1 MLEMQLTPQAQAIM
15 LLTVSFGQTN
25 QQDIKPLSNGEWARF
40 AGWLKDRG
48 LEPASLLSG
57 NLDSLL
63 DGWVDRAIS
72 FSRIQGLL
80 RRGTA
85 LGLVVERWERAGI
98 WILTRSDPS
107 YPERIKRHLRL
118 NSPAI
123 LFGCGNR
130 DLLNEGGVAVV
141 GSRDASEE
149 DLAFAETL
157 GRDAAH
163 QGHTIV
169 SGDARGI
176 DQRSM
181 SGALECGGNAVGVV
195 ADNLVRSATAAAYR
209 KRIMSGRLTLISP
222 FNPEVAF
229 NVGNA
234 MARNRYIYCMADS
247 AVVVSCTPDKGG
259 TWNGA
264 LENLKAAWVPLW
276 VKRTNAGESGNAE
289 LVRRGAQWLPDMVT
303 SLDTLQVYSPRIVDR
318 DEPSELTTS
327 FPSTHAPKAPEANR
341 QPTAPARP
349 SVQPDTSGTASAS
362 AGVSSAG
369 GSSPH
374 TAAADFYGLFTA
386 KLIAITAAAPM
397 TTDEIGACMG
407 LEKSQV
413 NAWLRR
419 AVSERKAKKFS
430 KPVRYQSTEEDTK
443 QASLFGDDMLKTG
456 MISRG

>member
-25 QQDIKPLSNGEWARF
+25 QQDVKPLSNGEWARF
-40 AGWLKDRG
+40 ASWLKGRG
-48 LEPASLLSG
+48 FDPATLLRG

-63 DGWVDRAIS
+63 EGWVDRTIS
-72 FSRIQGLL
+72 VSRIQGLL
-80 RRGTA
+80 GRGTA
-85 LGLVVERWERAGI
+85 LGLVVERWERAGV

-107 YPERIKRHLRL
+107 YPERIKRRLHL

-130 DLLNEGGVAVV
+130 DLLNHGGVAVV

-149 DLAFAETL
+149 DLVFAEKL

-163 QGHTIV
+163 QGHAIV

-181 SGALECGGNAVGVV
+181 SGALEFGGNAVGIV
-195 ADNLVRSATAAAYR
+195 ADNLVRSATAVAYR
-209 KRIMSGRLTLISP
+209 KRIMSGQLTLISP
-222 FNPEVAF
+222 FNPEVEF
-229 NVGNA
+229 NVRNA

-276 VKRTNAGESGNAE
+276 VKRTNTSESGNAE
-289 LVRRGAQWLPDMVT
+289 LVRRGAQWLPDVVT
-303 SLDTLQVYSPRIVDR
+303 SFDTLLVHSPRVVDR
-318 DEPSELTTS
+318 EELYEPTT
-327 FPSTHAPKAPEANR
+327 PAPTTHAPKAQEANR
-341 QPTAPARP
+341 QPSPPAHP
-349 SVQPDTSGTASAS
+349 TVPPDASGTASAS
-362 AGVSSAG
+362 AGVSATG
-369 GSSPH
+369 GNSPH
-374 TAAADFYGLFTA
+374 TAGADFYELFTA
-386 KLIAITAAAPM
+386 RLIAITAAAPM

-413 NAWLRR
+413 SAWLRR
-419 AVSERKAKKFS
+419 AISERKAKKFS
-430 KPVRYQSTEEDTK
+430 KPVRYQSTEEDAQ
-443 QASLFGDDMLKTG
+443 QALLFGDDTLKTG
-456 MISRG
+456 MISRS